1 MIFRCHKSRTQYF
14 QNGGEYFT
22 DCAMR
27 KGDYLDI
34 YKRNSN
40 CADYSD
46 KCTSFWELL
55 LSYAFSIFHL
65 SVLRNI
71 CIISLI
77 VFLFFVFVFF
87 PRTDLTIDEVSHF
100 ISHKKFFYFTCPSR
114 MHCTCHI
121 WSKWTPWR
129 IIISFSGSGPF
140 DPSLRYLG
148 YREVFS
154 FFASPSYK
162 KLPWAHH
169 SLFNF
174 QPPTNASFI
183 SVHSYLRLSVSL
195 GNCKTTDFITS
206 SVCEISLKVKPSF
219 SRTKRTLCIKE
230 SWRERSLIGYD
241 FLRFWQ
247 SRSWIRVKIYE
258 I

>member
-1 MIFRCHKSRTQYF
+1 MIQVNALTHHHFFLRLWPFWPEPPLSGLPR
-14 QNGGEYFT
+14 
-22 DCAMR
+22 
-27 KGDYLDI
+27 
-34 YKRNSN
+34 
-40 CADYSD
+40 
-46 KCTSFWELL
+46 SF
-55 LSYAFSIFHL
+55 F
-65 SVLRNI
+65 
-71 CIISLI
+71 
-77 VFLFFVFVFF
+77 
-87 PRTDLTIDEVSHF
+87 
-100 ISHKKFFYFTCPSR
+100 
-114 MHCTCHI
+114 
-121 WSKWTPWR
+121 
-129 IIISFSGSGPF
+129 
-140 DPSLRYLG
+140 
-148 YREVFS
+148 

-174 QPPTNASFI
+174 QPPTYASFI

>member
-1 MIFRCHKSRTQYF
+1 MFFFFCFCFFSEDRSNNRRGLSLHFTQ
-14 QNGGEYFT
+14 E
-22 DCAMR
+22 
-27 KGDYLDI
+27 I
-34 YKRNSN
+34 
-40 CADYSD
+40 
-46 KCTSFWELL
+46 
-55 LSYAFSIFHL
+55 
-65 SVLRNI
+65 
-71 CIISLI
+71 
-77 VFLFFVFVFF
+77 
-87 PRTDLTIDEVSHF
+87 
-100 ISHKKFFYFTCPSR
+100 FYFTCPSR

-174 QPPTNASFI
+174 QPPTYASFI

-206 SVCEISLKVKPSF
+206 SVCEISLKVKLSF
-219 SRTKRTLCIKE
+219 SRTKRTLYKRVMKGEVFDRIRFPTFLAITVMNK
-230 SWRERSLIGYD
+230 SQNIWDLINPQFSNLLLQYD
-241 FLRFWQ
+241 
-247 SRSWIRVKIYE
+247 V
-258 I
+258 

>member
-1 MIFRCHKSRTQYF
+1 MYKLLRTPAFVCIFYF
-14 QNGGEYFT
+14 PFE
-22 DCAMR
+22 R
-27 KGDYLDI
+27 VEKYL
-34 YKRNSN
+34 YNFFN
-40 CADYSD
+40 C
-46 KCTSFWELL
+46 
-55 LSYAFSIFHL
+55 FS
-65 SVLRNI
+65 
-71 CIISLI
+71 
-77 VFLFFVFVFF
+77 FFVFVFF

-100 ISHKKFFYFTCPSR
+100 ISHKKFFTLLAQVECIVLVTYDPSER
-114 MHCTCHI
+114 
-121 WSKWTPWR
+121 P
-129 IIISFSGSGPF
+129 FSGSGPF

-148 YREVFS
+148 YREVFF

-174 QPPTNASFI
+174 QPPTYASFI

>member
-1 MIFRCHKSRTQYF
+1 MIQVNALTHHHFFLRLWPFWTEPPLSGLPR
-14 QNGGEYFT
+14 
-22 DCAMR
+22 
-27 KGDYLDI
+27 
-34 YKRNSN
+34 
-40 CADYSD
+40 
-46 KCTSFWELL
+46 SF
-55 LSYAFSIFHL
+55 
-65 SVLRNI
+65 
-71 CIISLI
+71 
-77 VFLFFVFVFF
+77 FF
-87 PRTDLTIDEVSHF
+87 
-100 ISHKKFFYFTCPSR
+100 
-114 MHCTCHI
+114 
-121 WSKWTPWR
+121 
-129 IIISFSGSGPF
+129 
-140 DPSLRYLG
+140 
-148 YREVFS
+148 

-174 QPPTNASFI
+174 QPPTYVSFI

>member
-1 MIFRCHKSRTQYF
+1 M
-14 QNGGEYFT
+14 
-22 DCAMR
+22 
-27 KGDYLDI
+27 
-34 YKRNSN
+34 
-40 CADYSD
+40 
-46 KCTSFWELL
+46 
-55 LSYAFSIFHL
+55 
-65 SVLRNI
+65 
-71 CIISLI
+71 
-77 VFLFFVFVFF
+77 FLFFFF

-100 ISHKKFFYFTCPSR
+100 ISHKKFFNLLAQVECIVLVTY
-114 MHCTCHI
+114 
-121 WSKWTPWR
+121 
-129 IIISFSGSGPF
+129 
-140 DPSLRYLG
+140 DPSERPYAS
-148 YREVFS
+148 S
-154 FFASPSYK
+154 FLSQALALLTRASVIWVTEKFFFFFVSPSYK

-174 QPPTNASFI
+174 QPPTYASFI

-247 SRSWIRVKIYE
+247 SRSWMRVKIYE

>member
-77 VFLFFVFVFF
+77 VFLFLFLFF
-87 PRTDLTIDEVSHF
+87 SEDRSNNRRGLSLHF
-100 ISHKKFFYFTCPSR
+100 TQEIFYFTCPSR

-148 YREVFS
+148 YREVFFFLPHPLIKS
-154 FFASPSYK
+154 FLEPITHFSTF
-162 KLPWAHH
+162 
-169 SLFNF
+169 SLQRMPVLF
-174 QPPTNASFI
+174 QFI
-183 SVHSYLRLSVSL
+183 VIL
-195 GNCKTTDFITS
+195 G
-206 SVCEISLKVKPSF
+206 
-219 SRTKRTLCIKE
+219 
-230 SWRERSLIGYD
+230 
-241 FLRFWQ
+241 
-247 SRSWIRVKIYE
+247 
-258 I
+258 